1 MNPDRSSDPVP
12 DERNFRATIGK
23 NCAKSIKGK
32 ADLKLCRSYAYYEP
46 SCPIVPQKRS
56 NEIHGLSLFS
66 TAEMD
71 GQKDHFRAIFL
82 ALDFTAT

>member
-1 MNPDRSSDPVP
+1 MNINRSSDPVP

-23 NCAKSIKGK
+23 NCTKSIKGS

-46 SCPIVPQKRS
+46 PRPIVPEKRS

-66 TAEMD
+66 TPKMD
-71 GQKDHFRAIFL
+71 GQKDHFWAKFL